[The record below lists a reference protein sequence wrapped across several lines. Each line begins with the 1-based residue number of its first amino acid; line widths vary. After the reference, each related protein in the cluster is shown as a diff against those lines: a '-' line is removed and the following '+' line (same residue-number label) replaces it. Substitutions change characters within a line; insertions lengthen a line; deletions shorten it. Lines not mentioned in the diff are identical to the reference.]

1 MGIEVDLLENYP
13 KPHRDTSKRANEKND
28 EIRKIARKFDF
39 EFFDSDRK
47 SLNIFVSPKRT
58 K

>member
-28 EIRKIARKFDF
+28 EISVTTTKAKGTKCPVCWKISIEPCIRH
-39 EFFDSDRK
+39 S
-47 SLNIFVSPKRT
+47 T
-58 K
+58 